1 MASKASELKI
11 PSDASARTDPEK
23 NDVSVSNEM
32 PLYDEIE
39 TRRILRKVDFRL
51 VPCLATMYLVA
62 FIDRSNSKGPIAFSP
77 LTGARVDLRTPIV
90 GNAKVA
96 GMNQDLGLSGRQ
108 YNIALTVFFIP
119 YVLFE
124 VPSNVVL
131 KLTRPSIW
139 LPSIMLAWGIV
150 LTLTGIVKDFKG
162 LVICRFFLGLAESGF
177 FPGATYLLTIWY
189 CRYEVQ
195 TRMVVFFAGA
205 SLSGAFS
212 GLLAYAIQHMQGVAG
227 LGGWQWIFILEG
239 VATVLIALPL
249 YHWLPDSPSTAKFL
263 TEDERRFLVSRLEM
277 EAGGEAHAQPSEG
290 NDNDKM
296 SLRHFLDALRDWK
309 IYIAVVI
316 YWGNNVGVYAFS
328 FTIPSVI
335 RELGYSAAN
344 AQLLTIPIYVSAM
357 ICTVIVAVVSDRV
370 RQRSGFILGGC
381 IVAALGFIALIA
393 SPRPGLP
400 GLTYGFLILAASGL
414 YSFII
419 PTICWI
425 GNNLSPSSKRAVGMA
440 TLISVGNLGGIVGSN
455 IFLEEEAPQ
464 YWTGYGVC
472 LGIVCMAIASTV
484 VLRKVYQK
492 ENAARDTMPETE
504 IREKYTD
511 GQLARLGDRSPYFR
525 YTL

>member
-62 FIDRSNSKGPIAFSP
+62 FIDRSNI
-77 LTGARVDLRTPIV
+77 

-309 IYIAVVI
+309 IYIA
-316 YWGNNVGVYAFS
+316 
-328 FTIPSVI
+328 
-335 RELGYSAAN
+335 
-344 AQLLTIPIYVSAM
+344 QLLTIPIYVSAM